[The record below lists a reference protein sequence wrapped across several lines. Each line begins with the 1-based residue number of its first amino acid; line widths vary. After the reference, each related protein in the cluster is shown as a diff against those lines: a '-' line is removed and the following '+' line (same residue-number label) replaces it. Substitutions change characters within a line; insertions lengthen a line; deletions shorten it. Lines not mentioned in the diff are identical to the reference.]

1 MQAKRLER
9 LAVLALLG
17 STAAWGSTF
26 VVVKDGIEQMSLW
39 SLNSWRWMLA
49 FVLLAAIRPRALR
62 VPRELMLRGVAVGA
76 VTSLGYLFQTV
87 GLLTTTASVSGF
99 ITGMFVVFTPFFA
112 RIFIGDRITGS
123 AWIGVLLSF
132 VGLGLI
138 SLNGFSLSVGVL
150 WTLAGAAMWA
160 MQIVTLAKW
169 ATRENAYSIAVI
181 QIGVVAVFFTIG
193 ALIEGPEVPPN
204 AGVWQGLFV
213 LIVFASVLAYTVQ
226 VWGQAHID
234 ATRAAVI
241 FTMEPVFA
249 GIFGVWLRHD
259 PLTLRTLAGAAFIL
273 CATLVSEF
281 GSRRARVVANLAQPH
296 IAS

>member
-1 MQAKRLER
+1 
-9 LAVLALLG
+9 LAVIALLG

-49 FVLLAAIRPRALR
+49 FMLLVAIRPRALR
-62 VPRELMLRGVAVGA
+62 VPRALLLRGLAVGL

-112 RIFIGDRITGS
+112 RMFIGDRITGS

-132 VGLGLI
+132 IGLGLI

-150 WTLAGAAMWA
+150 WTVAGAAMWA

-169 ATRENAYSIAVI
+169 ATHENAYSIAVI

-193 ALIEGPEVPPN
+193 ALIEGLQVPPS
-204 AGVWQGLFV
+204 AGVWEGLFV
-213 LIVFASVLAYTVQ
+213 LVVFASVLAYTVQ

-249 GIFGVWLRHD
+249 GIFGVWLRQD
-259 PLTLRTLAGAAFIL
+259 QVTLRTLAGAGFIL
-273 CATLVSEF
+273 GATLVSEF
-281 GSRRARVVANLAQPH
+281 GSRRARVVADLAQPH
-296 IAS
+296 IAA

>member
-1 MQAKRLER
+1 MQARRLER
-9 LAVLALLG
+9 LAVIALLG

-49 FVLLAAIRPRALR
+49 FMLLVAIRPRALR
-62 VPRELMLRGVAVGA
+62 VPRALLLRGLAVGL

-112 RIFIGDRITGS
+112 RMFIGDRITGS

-132 VGLGLI
+132 IGLGLI

-150 WTLAGAAMWA
+150 WTVAGAAMWA

-169 ATRENAYSIAVI
+169 ATHENAYSIAVI

-193 ALIEGPEVPPN
+193 ALIEGLQVPPS
-204 AGVWQGLFV
+204 AGVWEGLFV
-213 LIVFASVLAYTVQ
+213 LVVFASVLAYTVQ

-249 GIFGVWLRHD
+249 GIFGVWLRQD
-259 PLTLRTLAGAAFIL
+259 QVTLRTLAGAGFIL
-273 CATLVSEF
+273 GATLVSEF
-281 GSRRARVVANLAQPH
+281 GSRRARVVADLAQPH
-296 IAS
+296 IAA

>member
-1 MQAKRLER
+1 M
-9 LAVLALLG
+9 AVIALLG

-49 FVLLAAIRPRALR
+49 FMLLVAIRPRALR
-62 VPRELMLRGVAVGA
+62 VPRALLLRGLAVGL

-112 RIFIGDRITGS
+112 RMFIGDRITGS

-132 VGLGLI
+132 IGLGLI

-150 WTLAGAAMWA
+150 WTVAGAAMWA

-169 ATRENAYSIAVI
+169 ATHENAYSIAVI

-193 ALIEGPEVPPN
+193 ALIEGLQVPPS
-204 AGVWQGLFV
+204 AGVWEGLFV
-213 LIVFASVLAYTVQ
+213 LVVFASVLAYTVQ

-249 GIFGVWLRHD
+249 GIFGVWLRQD
-259 PLTLRTLAGAAFIL
+259 QVTLRTLAGAGFIL
-273 CATLVSEF
+273 GATLVSEF
-281 GSRRARVVANLAQPH
+281 GSRRARVVADLAQPH
-296 IAS
+296 IAA